1 MNKRITSLLFCLTMA
16 VVMMLSAFTV
26 SATEAPI
33 TEAATTFNSAFTV
46 TADKTTASP
55 GDEITVTLSLK
66 ADSGLTAF
74 QAELSLPDGLTYV
87 DKSGKVDAT
96 AKSTLTD
103 SDKFYEWYGEED
115 VALTVTW
122 TNSSRRLVAISG
134 GYPYAD
140 AFDMAVLTFKVKVD
154 DDAAAGSELT
164 VTFTDLE
171 TNCMKKNETTGYY
184 DISDYTPAITPVT
197 ITVADASV
205 PATSISLN
213 KTTTSIKEQQ
223 TETLVATV
231 SPSNSTDKV
240 VWTSGDT
247 TIATV
252 DESGKVTAV
261 KYGSTTITATAGDV
275 SATCTVNVECIHGA
289 GDDYPAEESTC
300 TKQGHDKYTVCGGCG
315 KMLDADGNIIEEI
328 PYRALKDHDFTE
340 EKAAVKYLM
349 TAGDCESE
357 AVYYYSCSVCGVSEA
372 NKNHTFKGSKNP
384 LKHVD
389 KDPVLKNATV
399 ADHKNGVDGY
409 TGDKYCAGCNS
420 LLEEGEVIP
429 AGAHV
434 PGDDWKYDTTDHWK
448 ECTVTGCG
456 NIITDTKQNHSST
469 GDNVATCQ
477 HAAVCDVCGCT
488 YGTVASHDY
497 TDEVKSADALKYEA
511 TCTSAAVYY
520 YSCTVCGAVEEDD
533 THTFL
538 GDIAEHSYGKTY
550 SYNEESHYYECT
562 VCGESSTMQAHTFV
576 WKTDKQATA
585 TEKGRKH
592 EECSVCGYA
601 KAGVDIDPIA
611 PATTTAP
618 VTTVPVTT
626 APVTTTP
633 VTTAPVTT
641 APVTTAPVTTAP
653 VTTAPVTTA
662 PVTTAPVTT
671 APVTTAPTTEAPVTT
686 APETGDVPETDAP
699 KTGSTVAIAAVLV
712 AVSGAAVY
720 VIGSKRKKEN

>member
-1 MNKRITSLLFCLTMA
+1 MA
-16 VVMMLSAFTV
+16 VVMMLSAVTV
-26 SATEAPI
+26 SATEAPVSFYSAYKV
-33 TEAATTFNSAFTV
+33 EAS
-46 TADKTTASP
+46 KTTASP
-55 GDEITVTLSLK
+55 GDEITIKLVLE
-66 ADSGLTAF
+66 ADSGLSGF
-74 QAELSLPDGLTYV
+74 QATLSLPDGLTYV
-87 DKSGKVDAT
+87 GPTDEDTDGTNATTSGYLTDKTKNGQFYTWYGKTNCQFNDYSYTEDSGVIMGYGAWPC
-96 AKSTLTD
+96 AESVTLTLL
-103 SDKFYEWYGEED
+103 E
-115 VALTVTW
+115 
-122 TNSSRRLVAISG
+122 IQ
-134 GYPYAD
+134 
-140 AFDMAVLTFKVKVD
+140 VKVD
-154 DDAAAGSELT
+154 DDAAAGSKLT
-164 VTFTDLE
+164 VTFTDLD
-171 TNCMKKNETTGYY
+171 TSFSVKNEGDEYY
-184 DISDYTPAITPVT
+184 TIIQQAPTITPVT
-197 ITVADASV
+197 ITIADASV

-213 KTTTSIKEQQ
+213 KTATSIKEQA

-275 SATCTVNVECIHGA
+275 SATCMVNVECIHGS

-315 KMLDADGNIIEEI
+315 KMLDADGNIIEKI
-328 PYRALKDHDFTE
+328 PYRALKNHDFTE

-349 TAGDCESE
+349 TAGDCENE

-389 KDPVLKNATV
+389 KDPVLRNAAE

-409 TGDKYCAGCNS
+409 TGDKYCAGCNT
-420 LLEEGEVIP
+420 LLEEGKTIP

-434 PGDDWKYDTTDHWK
+434 PGDDWKHDTTDHWK

-477 HAAVCDVCGCT
+477 HAAICDVCECT
-488 YGTVASHDY
+488 YGTVASHNY
-497 TDEVKSADALKYEA
+497 TDEVKSADALKNEA
-511 TCTSAAVYY
+511 TCTSEAVYY
-520 YSCTVCGAVEEDD
+520 YSCTVCGAVEKDD

-538 GDIAEHSYGKTY
+538 GEKAEHNYGKTY
-550 SYNEESHYYECT
+550 SYNENSHYYVCT
-562 VCGESSTMQAHTFV
+562 ACSEPSTMQDHTFV
-576 WKTDKQATA
+576 WKIDKQATA

-626 APVTTTP
+626 APVTT
-633 VTTAPVTT
+633 APVTT

-662 PVTTAPVTT
+662 PVTTAPE
-671 APVTTAPTTEAPVTT
+671 TTAPTTEAPVTT
-686 APETGDVPETDAP
+686 APETGDVPDTDAP